1 MVGVFIKIMEGLMFL
16 RGFLLSFFSVSLLFA
31 QSVDNP
37 KYKADIPKSIT
48 TPNIVKTKRLGVLR
62 FIDGMP
68 DRKTVL
74 KVYDN
79 IDFVRGVSAFLHAI
93 PAVSVLAMRE
103 GLKSVGVKPHDI
115 GIFED
120 LMDAR
125 SLFLSANSTTIY
137 VTSMFDLRDGPVVLE
152 APSGVL
158 GPIDDAYFRF
168 VVDVGLTG
176 PDKGKG
182 GKYLLVPP
190 DYKGELPKSG
200 YFVVHSKTYSN
211 WLLMRAFVK
220 NGDKKATVRD
230 VKSSMRIYPYSKR
243 KNPPKQKFVNL
254 SGKKF
259 NTIHSN
265 DIALYE
271 ELNTV
276 IQEEPANAFN
286 PELVGLFA
294 SIGIKKGKP
303 FKPDARMRAIL
314 EDSAAVANAT
324 ARAILF
330 RPRSKDV
337 YFYRDRQWYS
347 PFAGG
352 SHEFMNNGELVLD
365 DRIMFHYYATGI
377 TPAMAKPKVGSGS
390 VYLLTAHDMHGKYL
404 DGSKTYKVTLPAPIP
419 VNNFWSF
426 MVYDNQT
433 RSMLETNQKL
443 AGLDSLNPKLKA
455 NKDGS
460 YTVWFGPKPPKGH
473 EDNWIQTRV
482 GKGYNVLLRLYG
494 PLKPWFDKTWK
505 PSDFIPVSK

>member
-1 MVGVFIKIMEGLMFL
+1 MRFVII
-16 RGFLLSFFSVSLLFA
+16 SLLLFLFIHPA
-31 QSVDNP
+31 VSSQTAP
-37 KYKADIPKSIT
+37 KAKYWADVPASIT
-48 TPNIVKTKRLGVLR
+48 TADEVNSQRLGVLR
-62 FIDGMP
+62 FHDGMP
-68 DRKTVL
+68 DEETVN

-79 IDFVRGVSAFLHAI
+79 LDFTRGMTAFLHAI
-93 PAVSVLAMRE
+93 PAASVLAMRE
-103 GLKSVGVKPHDI
+103 GLKRAGVQPHDI

-137 VTSMFDLRDGPVVLE
+137 VTTMFDLSNGPVVLE
-152 APSGVL
+152 APAGVL

-168 VVDVGLTG
+168 VTDVGLTG

-190 DYKGELPKSG
+190 GYKDELPQTG
-200 YFVVHSKTYSN
+200 YFIVYSRTYSN

-220 NGDKKATVRD
+220 DGDRAAAVNAVKKAMRVYPWSRRD
-230 VKSSMRIYPYSKR
+230 
-243 KNPPKQKFVNL
+243 NPPRQKFINL
-254 SGKKF
+254 SGKRF
-259 NTIHSN
+259 NTIHAN
-265 DIALYE
+265 DFAIYE

-276 IQEEPANAFN
+276 IQEEPADAFN
-286 PELVGLFA
+286 PELTGLFA
-294 SIGIKKGKP
+294 SIGIKKGKA
-303 FKPDARMRAIL
+303 FAPDERMKKIL
-314 EDSAAVANAT
+314 EDAAAVANAT

-337 YFYRDRQWYS
+337 YFYPDRQWYS

-352 SHEFMNNGELVLD
+352 SHEFMDNGELVLD

-390 VYLLTAHDMHGKYL
+390 VYLLTAHDATGKYL
-404 DGSKTYKVTLPAPIP
+404 DGGKTYRVTLPKPVP

-433 RSMLETNQKL
+433 RSMLETDQKL
-443 AGLDSLNPKLKA
+443 AGLDSLSPDIKA
-455 NKDGS
+455 NDDGS
-460 YTVWFGPKPPKGH
+460 YTIWFGPKAPEGYQS
-473 EDNWIQTRV
+473 NWVQTMP

-494 PLKPWFDKTWK
+494 PLESWFDKSWK
-505 PSDFIPVSK
+505 PGDFILQH

>member
-1 MVGVFIKIMEGLMFL
+1 MTKKPTLALLTLFL
-16 RGFLLSFFSVSLLFA
+16 ICFSVIA
-31 QSVDNP
+31 QATQKP
-37 KYKADIPKSIT
+37 KYRADVPESIT
-48 TPNIVKTKRLGVLR
+48 TPDVVETERLGSLR
-62 FIDGMP
+62 FFDGMP
-68 DRKTVL
+68 DDETVR

-79 IDFVRGVSAFLHAI
+79 LDFTRGMTTFLHAI
-93 PAVSVLAMRE
+93 PAASVLAMRE
-103 GLKSVGVKPHDI
+103 GLKSAGVMPHDI

-137 VTSMFDLRDGPVVLE
+137 VTTMFDLREGPVVLE
-152 APSGVL
+152 APAGVL

-168 VVDVGLTG
+168 VTDVGMTG

-190 DYKGELPKSG
+190 GYEDDLPASG
-200 YFVVHSKTYSN
+200 YFVVRSRTNSN

-220 NGDKKATVRD
+220 DGDREATVRK
-230 VKSSMRIYPYSKR
+230 VKSVMRVYPWAQR
-243 KNPPKQKFVNL
+243 KNPPEQKFVNL
-254 SGKKF
+254 SGKRF

-265 DIALYE
+265 DFAIYE

-303 FKPDARMRAIL
+303 FEPDARMKKIL
-314 EDSAAVANAT
+314 EDAAAVANAT

-337 YFYRDRQWYS
+337 YFYPDRQWYS

-377 TPAMAKPKVGSGS
+377 TPAMAKPQVGSGS
-390 VYLLTAHDMHGKYL
+390 VYLLTAHDSEGNYL
-404 DGSKTYKVTLPAPIP
+404 DGGKTYQVTLPAPVP

-433 RSMLETNQKL
+433 RSMLETDQRL
-443 AGLDSLNPKLKA
+443 AGLDSLNPSLKA
-455 NKDGS
+455 NSDGS
-460 YTVWFGPKPPKGH
+460 YTIWFSPSPRKGH
-473 EDNWIQTRV
+473 ENNWIQTIP

-494 PLKPWFDKTWK
+494 PLDAWFDKSWK
-505 PSDFIPVSK
+505 PGDFIHVAD